1 MADDL
6 LLVGRVARPHGIRG
20 QVIVNPET
28 DFADERFAPGRT
40 LQVGPP
46 GRTVARRITE
56 ARFHKGRPIV
66 AFEDVATMSDA
77 EALAGAEL
85 WMPQAEMA
93 PLPAGTFYRHDLVGC
108 EVRDRAGSV
117 IGEVREVEGTLER
130 SYLIVRGA
138 HGDVMIPMVD
148 EICVTVSPAE
158 RLIVVAPPEGL
169 LDVNRRGGG
178 ASAQE

>member
-28 DFADERFAPGRT
+28 DFAGERFTPGQT
-40 LQVGPP
+40 LLVGPP
-46 GRTVARRITE
+46 GQTVPRRIVE

-66 AFEDVATMSDA
+66 AFEDVATMNDA

-93 PLPAGTFYRHDLVGC
+93 PLPAGTSYRHDLVGC
-108 EVRDRAGSV
+108 EVRDRAGTV

-130 SYLIVRGA
+130 SYLIVKGA
-138 HGDVMIPMVD
+138 HGDVMIPMID
-148 EICVTVSPAE
+148 EICVTVSPTE
-158 RLIVVAPPEGL
+158 RLIVVAPPDGL
-169 LDVNRRGGG
+169 LEVNRRGGG